1 MQIGEV
7 IRKYRKEKHLTQE
20 QMADRLGVSTPA
32 VNKWENGNSIPDVM
46 LLAPI
51 ARLLGITTD
60 TLLAYKDNLTPSEIK
75 SLIHEAETKYK
86 TEPIEE
92 VFAWVK
98 GKIEEYP
105 NCEMLI
111 YQLSVQL
118 NARCTLSDV
127 YENHE
132 NHQPLTE
139 VTKRS
144 ITNFVTDC
152 YTRLLSSEEET
163 MRYIGASVLFYQY
176 FQQEEYEKAQD
187 CLSYFSDHDP
197 EKKRRQ
203 ATIYAKTGKIPEA
216 YRIYEEILLS
226 AYGRLSL
233 SLHGLFN
240 LAMSEGDREKAA
252 FLADKQ
258 EEMHNLFDQEDYQ
271 SNSMRL
277 ELATADQDADLTF
290 DLVKKILDGLPEQIN
305 NYFQSSLYAHI
316 ERKEAASDNTEFAD
330 FWQSY
335 KRSLAAKFRTD
346 AAFAFLAG
354 NPQWEE
360 LLQENQA

>member
-32 VNKWENGNSIPDVM
+32 VNKWENGNSMPDLM

-60 TLLAYKDNLTPSEIK
+60 TLLSYKDNLTPFEIK
-75 SLIHEAETKYK
+75 TLIHEADAKYK

-92 VFAWVK
+92 VFSWVK

-111 YQLSVQL
+111 YQLPQQL
-118 NARCTLSDV
+118 SAHSILNEV
-127 YENHE
+127 YENHKKP
-132 NHQPLTE
+132 QPLTE
-139 VTKRS
+139 VTKRN

-152 YTRLLSSEEET
+152 YKRLLTSEDET
-163 MRYIGASVLFYQY
+163 MRYIGASALFYQY
-176 FQQEEYEKAQD
+176 FQQDEYEKAEE
-187 CLSYFSDHDP
+187 CLTYFSDHDP

-203 ATIYAKTGKIPEA
+203 ATIYAKTGQIKEA
-216 YRIYEEILLS
+216 YRLYEEILLS

-240 LAMSEGDREKAA
+240 LAMSEGNREKAA
-252 FLADKQ
+252 FMADKQ
-258 EEMHNLFDQEDYQ
+258 EEMHKLFDQEDYQ
-271 SNSMRL
+271 HNSMRL
-277 ELATADQDADLTF
+277 ELATADQDADLTI

-305 NYFQSSLYAHI
+305 HYLQSPLYAHI
-316 ERKEAASDNTEFAD
+316 ERKEAPSDNTALAD

-346 AAFAFLAG
+346 AAFAFLSG
-354 NPQWEE
+354 NPLWER
-360 LLQENQA
+360 LPQENQA

>member
-7 IRKYRKEKHLTQE
+7 IRKYRKEQHLTQE

-60 TLLAYKDNLTPSEIK
+60 TLLSFKDNLTPSEIK

-118 NARCTLSDV
+118 SARCTLSGV
-127 YENHE
+127 YE

-152 YTRLLSSEEET
+152 YRRLLSSEEES
-163 MRYIGASVLFYQY
+163 MRSIGASGLFYQY
-176 FQQEEYEKAQD
+176 IQQDEYEKAQD

-203 ATIYAKTGKIPEA
+203 ATIYAKTGQITEA
-216 YRIYEEILLS
+216 YRLYEEILLS
-226 AYGRLSL
+226 AYGHLSL
-233 SLHGLFN
+233 SLHGLFK
-240 LAMSEGDREKAA
+240 LAMSEGNKEKAA
-252 FLADKQ
+252 YLADKQ

-271 SNSMRL
+271 HNSLRL
-277 ELATADQDADLTF
+277 ELAAANRDTDLTI

-305 NYFQSSLYAHI
+305 NFLQSPLYEHI
-316 ERKEAASDNTEFAD
+316 ERKEAASDSPSQTD
-330 FWQSY
+330 FWKGY
-335 KRSLAAKFRTD
+335 KRMLAAKFRTE
-346 AAFAFLAG
+346 AAFAFLES
-354 NPQWEE
+354 NPQWEK